1 MNLLRRWLL
10 LAAAVSVV
18 PGAASGA
25 QTVEGRVDAIFAEPI
40 AVHAGGGI
48 TWRLGTYLRS
58 GVVAGLGATE
68 AGASGRIDFVN
79 RFHLDPFRES
89 RYGPYAGGG
98 VSTRF
103 DDNRKG
109 RVFLL
114 LIVGVDGPVS
124 RGVTTSFE
132 AGLGGGARLGVL
144 IRRAT
149 PERR

>member
-1 MNLLRRWLL
+1 MNALARAML
-10 LAAAVSVV
+10 LAAAVSFG
-18 PGAASGA
+18 PGVGAGA
-25 QTVEGRVDAIFAEPI
+25 QTLEGRVDAIFSAPA
-40 AVHAGGGI
+40 AVHAAAGL
-48 TWRLGTYLRS
+48 TWRVGTYLRS
-58 GVVAGLGATE
+58 GVVAGMGATKG
-68 AGASGRIDFVN
+68 GASGRIDLVN

-103 DDNRKG
+103 DNDRKG

-114 LIVGVDGPVS
+114 LLVGVDGPVS

-132 AGLGGGARLGVL
+132 AGLGGGARIGMT

>member
-1 MNLLRRWLL
+1 MKELPLTVL
-10 LAAAVSVV
+10 LAAAVSIV
-18 PGAASGA
+18 PAAAARA
-25 QTVEGRVDAIFAEPI
+25 QTAEGRVDAIFAEPN
-40 AVHAGGGI
+40 AVHAGAGV

-58 GVVAGLGATE
+58 GVVAGIGATE
-68 AGASGRIDFVN
+68 AGVSARLDFVN

-103 DDNRKG
+103 DDGRTG

-114 LIVGVDGPVS
+114 LIVGVDGPVA

-132 AGLGGGARLGVL
+132 AGLGGGARIGLV